1 MPAGAAG
8 HHMQST
14 EMVSTNRRLASTE
27 QHAMQQCGTF
37 TLSAGIVRGPARQQ
51 LQQAVSLTPGSRC
64 SLGCLAMKDRVA
76 AASWPEPAW
85 RSMLCRRSGARC
97 WELPS
102 ASLLVVDLLSGRPAM
117 GGQHVSL
124 ADLGLCICGPPLP
137 YASAAWRPLAH
148 EWLAS
153 LCHCAGSCPQ
163 LLVAASL
170 SGRPAPRW
178 WDRQRALIGE
188 HPPDTSH
195 FQPIERSYPTCR
207 ACRYSG
213 LTAQDTTDLRGLN
226 GMHHAACRPAPPVS
240 DVLGRSTTLKLAL
253 LPPARRRP
261 SALTSPL
268 TD

>member
-1 MPAGAAG
+1 
-8 HHMQST
+8 
-14 EMVSTNRRLASTE
+14 
-27 QHAMQQCGTF
+27 
-37 TLSAGIVRGPARQQ
+37 
-51 LQQAVSLTPGSRC
+51 
-64 SLGCLAMKDRVA
+64 
-76 AASWPEPAW
+76 
-85 RSMLCRRSGARC
+85 MLCRRSGARC

-137 YASAAWRPLAH
+137 YAAAAWRPLAH
-148 EWLAS
+148 EWWAA